1 MSLNSD
7 INTLI
12 NLSNNNLCNLINEV
26 VRIACV
32 RGEGMLRTSTIF
44 KN

>member
-1 MSLNSD
+1 MILDND
-7 INTLI
+7 INNLNRLI
-12 NLSNNNLCNLINEV
+12 NNNLSNLIHGI

-32 RGEGMLRTSTIF
+32 RVEGMLRTSTIF